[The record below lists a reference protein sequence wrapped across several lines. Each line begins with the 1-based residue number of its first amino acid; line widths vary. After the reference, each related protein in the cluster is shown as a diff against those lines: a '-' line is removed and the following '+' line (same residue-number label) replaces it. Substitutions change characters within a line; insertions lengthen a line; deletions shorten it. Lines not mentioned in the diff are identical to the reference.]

1 MAKDENKGSRKMSN
15 RERAKRRKE
24 LARDEVQN
32 NNQNAKQPL
41 GVKWGKQ
48 ILLTGLF
55 ATAIIFICFVG
66 QDPPSLRTLGEVAPE
81 NVYADRDFK
90 YLSEVR
96 RAEAEEWIRSSTPRE
111 FSQNFSGE
119 EAYSK
124 ALIRLQE
131 GLLSIEN
138 LAVDT
143 QEQASLSL
151 INELEANFQLIIS
164 PDEFAWLKKW
174 QNFSSG
180 KDLFSS
186 VMQKLRILHLRGV
199 VKYPSTDQKFIS
211 EANATRIIES
221 AMLTLSS
228 DLVILSNIDGGSR
241 FLLEPEEVKTD
252 YPYLSNNLSE
262 IKNSLED
269 GGPFPE
275 GGLIL
280 QDLIESADENASF
293 EAQELRNELAAVF
306 AEFGLKGLHLRTIDR
321 EATTASQERAIAQ
334 MDPPIVSVKEGDVI
348 LKMGSKV
355 TESDLEKYSK
365 YLNLTVEDRNL
376 LPKRIFI
383 TLGTFLFSV
392 IYITLIMPD
401 FWRDTA
407 RSGIVSVSILANL
420 GLSRFILELG
430 GTELFGENAVL
441 VGLLPSLLPVAFA
454 SMIVMT
460 TVGPR
465 MATLTALMTSIFHAS
480 MQNAGIDAF
489 ATGFSSALMGA
500 FFCREVRLRGAA
512 LKAGAIAGL
521 TAAVMLVGIGFASG
535 SGAFASI
542 NQAAVSLLVG
552 VFTGALVLGAMP
564 LIENGFKVATDATLF
579 ELTDFNHP
587 LLRKMQVEAPGSYHH
602 SLMVANLSENAAI
615 AVGANPILCRAASLF
630 HDIGKMTQP
639 HYFTENQGDFDNP
652 HDRKNPSMSALII
665 KSHIKE
671 GIDMAREHKLP
682 KILRDVIR
690 QHHGTTLVKYFYHQ
704 AQEKMKQETLGLG
717 DAESDK
723 PDESTYRYDGPKPRF
738 KESAIIFFADSVEAA
753 ARSLPKVTQHSV
765 EELLEN
771 IFNDRLE
778 DGQLDECP
786 LTLEEVSKIK
796 QSFVKTTLNMLH
808 SRIEYPSEDKNNGR
822 RKDTSTPFN
831 ESTASS

>member
-1 MAKDENKGSRKMSN
+1 MAKDENKSSRRKSN

-24 LARDEVQN
+24 LVREERKDDQASGRL
-32 NNQNAKQPL
+32 PL
-41 GVKWGKQ
+41 GIKWGKQ
-48 ILLTGLF
+48 FLLTGLF
-55 ATAIIFICFVG
+55 ATAVIFICFVG

-81 NVYADRDFK
+81 NVYSDREFK

-96 RAEAEEWIRSSTPRE
+96 RREAEEWIRSSTPRE
-111 FSQNFSGE
+111 FAQNFAGE

-131 GLLSIEN
+131 GLLTIDSMPLES
-138 LAVDT
+138 L
-143 QEQASLSL
+143 EQASLNL
-151 INELEANFQLIIS
+151 INELESNFKLSIEM
-164 PDEFAWLKKW
+164 DEFSWLQKW
-174 QNFSSG
+174 QNFPVG
-180 KDLFSS
+180 QDLFSTI
-186 VMQKLRILHLRGV
+186 MQKLRTLHLRGV

-211 EANATRIIES
+211 EANASREIDS
-221 AMLTLSS
+221 AMLDLSS
-228 DLVILSNIDGGSR
+228 DLVVLSSLEDGLR
-241 FLLEPEEVKTD
+241 FSLEPDEIKND
-252 YPYLSNNLSE
+252 YPDLARNLSE
-262 IKNSLED
+262 IKLLLED
-269 GGPFPE
+269 GGPSPE
-275 GGLIL
+275 GGIFLH
-280 QDLIESADENASF
+280 DLIESADENASF
-293 EAQELRNELAAVF
+293 EAQKFRNDLASSYANF
-306 AEFGLKGLHLRTIDR
+306 ARKGLHLRSIDR
-321 EATTASQERAIAQ
+321 DATTAAQERAIAQ
-334 MDPPIVSVKEGDVI
+334 MEPPIVSVKEGEII

-365 YLNLTVEDRNL
+365 FLNLTVDERNL
-376 LPKRIFI
+376 LPKRVFI
-383 TLGTFLFSV
+383 TLGTFLFSI
-392 IYITLIMPD
+392 IYISLIMPE

-407 RSGIVSVSILANL
+407 RSGIVSVAILVNL

-430 GTELFGENAVL
+430 GTDLFGENAFL
-441 VGLLPSLLPVAFA
+441 VGLLPNLLPVAFA

-489 ATGFSSALMGA
+489 AAGFSSALTGA
-500 FFCREVRLRGAA
+500 FFCREVRLRGTA
-512 LKAGAIAGL
+512 LKAGAVAGL
-521 TAAVMLVGIGFASG
+521 TAAIMSVGLGLASG

-542 NQAAVSLLVG
+542 NQAGVSLLVG

-564 LIENGFKVATDATLF
+564 IVENGFKVATDATLF

-602 SLMVANLSENAAI
+602 SLMVANLSENAAL

-630 HDIGKMTQP
+630 HDVGKMTQP
-639 HYFTENQGDFDNP
+639 NYFTENQGDFDNP
-652 HDRKNPSMSALII
+652 HDKKNPSMSALII
-665 KSHIKE
+665 KSHVKE
-671 GIDMAREHKLP
+671 GIDMAREHRLP

-704 AQEKMKQETLGLG
+704 AQKKMKQETLGLM
-717 DAESDK
+717 DSESEK

-753 ARSLPKVTQHSV
+753 ARSLPKVTKHSI
-765 EELLEN
+765 EELLES
-771 IFNDRLE
+771 IFNERLE

-808 SRIEYPSEDKNNGR
+808 SRIEYPTDEKNNGKGR
-822 RKDTSTPFN
+822 ESNPPFN
-831 ESTASS
+831 EFAG

>member
-1 MAKDENKGSRKMSN
+1 MAKEENKGARRMSN

-24 LARDEVQN
+24 LVRDEIQDGNLNGQN
-32 NNQNAKQPL
+32 TIGLKWSNQ
-41 GVKWGKQ
+41 VF
-48 ILLTGLF
+48 LTIFF
-55 ATAIIFICFVG
+55 ATALIFICFVG

-81 NVYADRDFK
+81 NVYSDRDFK
-90 YLSEVR
+90 YISDVR
-96 RAEAEEWIRSSTPRE
+96 RIEAEEWIRSSTPRE
-111 FSQNFSGE
+111 FAQNFAGE
-119 EAYSK
+119 EAFSK
-124 ALIRLQE
+124 AIIRLQD
-131 GLLSIEN
+131 GLLNIDS
-138 LAVDT
+138 LSVDSK
-143 QEQASLSL
+143 EQALLSL
-151 INELEANFQLIIS
+151 VNEMEANFKLVVS
-164 PDEFAWLKKW
+164 NEELKWIGKW
-174 QNFSSG
+174 QYFSEG
-180 KDLFSS
+180 RDLFSLI
-186 VMQKLRILHLRGV
+186 MQKLRMLHLRGV

-211 EANATRIIES
+211 EANATRVIES
-221 AMLTLSS
+221 AMLSLSS
-228 DLVILSNIDGGSR
+228 DLVILSSVDEGLR
-241 FLLEPEEVKTD
+241 FLLSPD
-252 YPYLSNNLSE
+252 E
-262 IKNSLED
+262 IKTEYPFLARNLDDIKTSLED
-269 GGPFPE
+269 GGPFPQ
-275 GGLIL
+275 GGLL
-280 QDLIESADENASF
+280 LHDLIESADENASF
-293 EAQELRNELAAVF
+293 EAQKFRNDLAAKFSNF
-306 AEFGLKGLHLRTIDR
+306 AQKGLHLRTIDR

-334 MDPPIVSVKEGDVI
+334 MEPSLVSVEEGDII

-355 TESDLEKYSK
+355 TEADLEKYSK
-365 YLNLTVEDRNL
+365 YLNLTLEDRNL

-383 TLGTFLFSV
+383 TIGTFLFSI

-401 FWRDTA
+401 FWKDTA

-430 GTELFGENAVL
+430 GTELFGENAFL
-441 VGLLPSLLPVAFA
+441 VGLLPSLLPLAFA

-465 MATLTALMTSIFHAS
+465 MATLTALMTSIFHAT
-480 MQNAGIDAF
+480 MQNAGIDTF
-489 ATGFSSALMGA
+489 AIGFSSALMGA
-500 FFCREVRLRGAA
+500 FFCREVRLRGSA
-512 LKAGAIAGL
+512 LKAGALAGL
-521 TAAVMLVGIGFASG
+521 TAAVMSIGIGLASG
-535 SGAFASI
+535 SGAFTSI
-542 NQAAVSLLVG
+542 NQAGVSLFVG

-564 LIENGFKVATDATLF
+564 LIENVFKVATDATLF

-587 LLRKMQVEAPGSYHH
+587 LLRKMQVEAPGTYHH

-639 HYFTENQGDFDNP
+639 NYFTENQGDFDNP
-652 HDRKNPSMSALII
+652 HDQKNPSMSALII
-665 KSHIKE
+665 KSHVKE

-717 DAESDK
+717 DMESDK
-723 PDESTYRYDGPKPRF
+723 PDESTYRYDGPRPRF

-771 IFNDRLE
+771 IFSDRLE

-796 QSFVKTTLNMLH
+796 RSFVKTTLNMLH
-808 SRIEYPSEDKNNGR
+808 TRVEYPTEEKNNGNR
-822 RKDTSTPFN
+822 RDTFTPFN
-831 ESTASS
+831 ERKS